1 MEENE
6 LIRRVKLKDEEAY
19 RILVETYKNQL
30 SNFVYRIVWDEE
42 MTKDLVQDTF
52 IKVFL
57 NIDKYEYITK
67 FKTWLYTIATNL
79 SINQW
84 RKNKRRKI
92 LSIQALTDNNITAQV
107 EKTITKT
114 KDDCPVKSLLTE
126 ERRKIINDALASLHP
141 KYKIP
146 IVLFDFEQQSYESI
160 SEILS
165 IPIGTVKSRIHR
177 ARLLLKKKLK
187 PHLDFDSEYHR
198 EDGEKQWIA
207 AR

>member
-1 MEENE
+1 MNEHE
-6 LIRRVKLKDEEAY
+6 LITRVKLKDEEAY
-19 RILVETYKNQL
+19 TILIDTYKDQL
-30 SNFVYRIVWDEE
+30 ANYIYRIVWDEE
-42 MTKDLVQDTF
+42 MAKDLVQDTF

-84 RKNKRRKI
+84 RRMKKRRI
-92 LSIQALTDNNITAQV
+92 LSLQALAENNITAEV
-107 EKTITKT
+107 EETISKPASE
-114 KDDCPVKSLLTE
+114 CPLGTLLAK
-126 ERRKIINDALASLHP
+126 ERRQIIKNALSTLKP

-160 SEILS
+160 SEILN

-177 ARLLLKKKLK
+177 ARVLLKKKLE
-187 PHLDFDSEYHR
+187 PYMDFNMEYHE
-198 EDGEKQWIA
+198 EDTKKQWIA

>member
-1 MEENE
+1 MNENE

-19 RILVETYKNQL
+19 TILIDTYKNQL
-30 SNFVYRIVWDEE
+30 SNFIYRIVWDEE

-84 RKNKRRKI
+84 RRMKKRKI
-92 LSIQALTDNNITAQV
+92 LSIQALAENHISAPV
-107 EKTITKT
+107 SETISKPA
-114 KDDCPVKSLLTE
+114 DDCPLDSLLVK
-126 ERRKIINDALASLHP
+126 ERRQLINRALSTLKP

-146 IVLFDFEQQSYESI
+146 IILFDFEQQSYESI
-160 SEILS
+160 SEILQ
-165 IPIGTVKSRIHR
+165 IPVGTVKSRIHR
-177 ARLLLKKKLK
+177 ARLLLKKKLQ
-187 PHLDFDSEYHR
+187 PYIDFNIEYHK
-198 EDGEKQWIA
+198 EDTKKQWIA